1 MIQNEN
7 KWRSRQ
13 SNGEV
18 NVEQNEKSEVSADV
32 GKGDE

>member
-18 NVEQNEKSEVSADV
+18 NVEQNEKSEASADV